1 LHSFCNLLGWVEQ
14 QKRAREK
21 INLIKLPWR
30 RTAGQKCDRMG
41 GSDVEYLIAE
51 SVVVSRLLN
60 ADAEPPPKDTA
71 NTSFDAGSQ
80 R

>member
-1 LHSFCNLLGWVEQ
+1 VTGW
-14 QKRAREK
+14 
-21 INLIKLPWR
+21 
-30 RTAGQKCDRMG
+30 G

-60 ADAEPPPKDTA
+60 ADAEPPPKDMA

>member
-1 LHSFCNLLGWVEQ
+1 VTGW
-14 QKRAREK
+14 
-21 INLIKLPWR
+21 
-30 RTAGQKCDRMG
+30 G